1 MTAPR
6 VLFVGLGGGSCSGK
20 TTLAK
25 HILRILR
32 SAGDNQS
39 FILHQDD
46 FAPREDDLP
55 LAWNGHQQVRDWD
68 TPHGAIDFGK
78 MHSVMQHIR
87 THATT
92 PPGFDSH
99 DKLNVLPNVSIPDD
113 LVSRWADTLRR
124 AIITTASASS
134 STTDQR
140 IVIVLVD
147 GFLAYFDPRVRAEL
161 DVRFFTRC
169 SREVM
174 KSRRARRSYITAE
187 ENVWQD
193 PPGYYDNIVWPAYVL
208 AHQGMFEHGD
218 VERGAPLIPPSC
230 TDSPIPQENGSA
242 SSNEEDPSYTAAV
255 AKEGP
260 PGGPVKGLVILD
272 ERHEE
277 SSASASPSLG
287 GAGGGSKPPEQ
298 AVTMAEM
305 VDRACGEI
313 VKVL

>member
-32 SAGDNQS
+32 SAGDTHS

-55 LAWNGHQQVRDWD
+55 LAWNGDQQVRDWD

-113 LVSRWADTLRR
+113 LVSRWSDSLRR
-124 AIITTASASS
+124 AIITPSASS
-134 STTDQR
+134 SSSDQR

-208 AHQGMFEHGD
+208 AHQGMFENGD

-230 TDSPIPQENGSA
+230 TDSPIPQGNGNGSA
-242 SSNEEDPSYTAAV
+242 SSIEGEAYTAAV

-277 SSASASPSLG
+277 SSTSASPSLG
-287 GAGGGSKPPEQ
+287 GGGGSKPPEQ

-305 VDRACGEI
+305 VERACGEI